1 MIRKD
6 LVAMLLNNPR
16 TAADI
21 ARELDVTPKDVEHD
35 LQHLFKTLKKTDYR
49 IIIHPAVCLKCD
61 FRFSRNKITKPSKC
75 PKCKATWIDAPLVE
89 IKMKK

>member
-6 LVAMLLNNPR
+6 LVAMLFNNPR

-21 ARELDVTPKDVEHD
+21 ARELDVTPKDVERD

-49 IIIHPAVCLKCD
+49 IIVHPGVCLKCE
-61 FRFSRNKITKPSKC
+61 FRFSRSKITKPSKC
-75 PKCKATWIDAPLVE
+75 PKCRSTWIDAPLVE